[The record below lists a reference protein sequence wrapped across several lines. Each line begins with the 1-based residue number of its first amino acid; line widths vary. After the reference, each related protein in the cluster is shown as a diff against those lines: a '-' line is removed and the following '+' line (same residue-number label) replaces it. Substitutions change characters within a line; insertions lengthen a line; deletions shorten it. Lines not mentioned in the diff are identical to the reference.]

1 MRLFR
6 MGQKEGLQWRR
17 LEGSAWLVST
27 VSKESMCTD
36 DDSPVAGEEKPA
48 SSSVFIY
55 PDLVTALVKEI
66 LFKINP

>member
-1 MRLFR
+1 MLVFR
-6 MGQKEGLQWRR
+6 MGQKEGLQWQR

-36 DDSPVAGEEKPA
+36 DDTPAAGEEKHA

-66 LFKINP
+66 LF